1 MKIDLEIQKKSLEK
15 VLEKF
20 KNRIDE
26 KVVARLT
33 EIGKKSVEIARNL
46 PNQGKTYHN
55 RTGTLRNSIGFAVLK
70 NGVIVAEDFID
81 PIGRSAVMN
90 RAGES
95 YDGFRLLI
103 VAGAEYA
110 TDVHVRGYDVLD
122 SALINAEK
130 QFQEWISKNTR

>member
-1 MKIDLEIQKKSLEK
+1 MKIDLEIQKKDLEK

-33 EIGKKSVEIARNL
+33 EIGEKSVEIARNL
-46 PNQGKTYHN
+46 PNQGKTYRN
-55 RTGTLRNSIGFAVLK
+55 RTGHLRDSIGFAVLK
-70 NGVIVAEDFID
+70 DGAIVAEDFID
-81 PIGRSAVMN
+81 PVGRSAVIN
-90 RAGES
+90 RQGERYS
-95 YDGFRLLI
+95 GFRLII

-130 QFQEWISKNTR
+130 QFQEWLNKNK

>member
-1 MKIDLEIQKKSLEK
+1 MKAELEIQKKELEQ
-15 VLEKF
+15 VFEKF
-20 KNRIDE
+20 KIKAEERI
-26 KVVARLT
+26 VAQLT

-55 RTGTLRNSIGFAVLK
+55 RTGKLRDSIGFAVLK
-70 NGVIVAEDFID
+70 NGNIVAEDFVD

-130 QFQEWISKNTR
+130 QFQDWINKQK